1 MQQKR
6 EQKRATATQ
15 TEGRNPP
22 KRRTSRATDDGR
34 QAMTKGETPLRRG
47 PVCEGGVTRG
57 VSEGRAGRTD
67 GRRGW
72 RGREGEAERMRC
84 RMTDTRDR
92 RRPSWGNRSVEDEVL
107 QIPASAERSVSSE
120 MSMSFVSVPDA
131 PSDDD
136 TAPTSRQRLVVKK
149 SAKTITHS
157 VTLAM
162 TTRIA
167 FVSVAQVAWV

>member
-1 MQQKR
+1 M
-6 EQKRATATQ
+6 
-15 TEGRNPP
+15 
-22 KRRTSRATDDGR
+22 
-34 QAMTKGETPLRRG
+34 
-47 PVCEGGVTRG
+47 
-57 VSEGRAGRTD
+57 
-67 GRRGW
+67 
-72 RGREGEAERMRC
+72 
-84 RMTDTRDR
+84 
-92 RRPSWGNRSVEDEVL
+92 EDEVL

-136 TAPTSRQRLVVKK
+136 TAASSRQHLAIEK
-149 SAKTITHS
+149 SAETTTHS